1 LEWESAWATVLA
13 MELVRASDS
22 ASARALASVRESAKA
37 LVSARASE

>member
-1 LEWESAWATVLA
+1 LEWVSAWATVLA

-22 ASARALASVRESAKA
+22 ASVRESAKA

>member
-1 LEWESAWATVLA
+1 LEWVSAWATVLA

-22 ASARALASVRESAKA
+22 ASARASVRESAKA